1 MQQAPAYATPLQVKR
16 SIITIPSMYL
26 EQNKI
31 NHNTLLTILDHVRKL
46 FPALGVFLFVLLII
60 VLLLWFD
67 D

>member
-1 MQQAPAYATPLQVKR
+1 MQWAPAYATPLQVKR
-16 SIITIPSMYL
+16 SIITVPSMYL

-46 FPALGVFLFVLLII
+46 FPALGVFLLVLLI